1 MPTLLSMTEDSENN
15 QETSQ
20 EVEDSSNATENKDL
34 HNQSGKKDLSKAAVK
49 HDHDEDTDDD
59 ASSNAPIEND
69 PVSNNTRNVKKKQAH
84 QSQTQV

>member
-1 MPTLLSMTEDSENN
+1 MAEDSENN

-34 HNQSGKKDLSKAAVK
+34 QNQSGKKDLSKAAVE
-49 HDHDEDTDDD
+49 HDDDEDTDDD

-69 PVSNNTRNVKKKQAH
+69 PVSNNTRNVKKKQACE
-84 QSQTQV
+84 SQTQV